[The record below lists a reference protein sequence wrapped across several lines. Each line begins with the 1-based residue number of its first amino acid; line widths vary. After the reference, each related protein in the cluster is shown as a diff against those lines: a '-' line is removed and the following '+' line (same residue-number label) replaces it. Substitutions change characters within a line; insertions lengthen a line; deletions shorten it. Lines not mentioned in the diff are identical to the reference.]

1 MWLYLL
7 ALAILGGIVLLLMG
21 RWDGA
26 AAPEEESGAALQDF
40 ARPDLSAGQITPEH
54 LEEIRFD
61 SALRGYRMDQ
71 VDALLDALT
80 QQLREARAERT
91 EASAEFG
98 AASVRDTR
106 SEELEEPRSEA
117 DEGPRNAPR

>member
-7 ALAILGGIVLLLMG
+7 ALAILGVIVLLLMG

-71 VDALLDALT
+71 VDALLDRLT
-80 QQLREARAERT
+80 QQLREARAQ
-91 EASAEFG
+91 ASEQ
-98 AASVRDTR
+98 SY
-106 SEELEEPRSEA
+106 PEA
-117 DEGPRNAPR
+117 DEGPRNDPR